1 MEYSQSAQPAKGLC
15 GPGIHAIAV
24 VGELV
29 ALATYRKSNEAFADR
44 PFLAIASLP
53 LSLSLSARSLSLAH
67 TRISGTRML
76 LSFARCSRLL
86 F

>member
-44 PFLAIASLP
+44 
-53 LSLSLSARSLSLAH
+53 
-67 TRISGTRML
+67 
-76 LSFARCSRLL
+76 L
-86 F
+86 FWL